1 MIVLWVGL
9 ALFVGALL
17 GAFAL
22 ALCVIS
28 EDTQEPEEVEQND
41 DYEE

>member
-9 ALFVGALL
+9 ALFVGAFL

-22 ALCVIS
+22 ALCVIG
-28 EDTQEPEEVEQND
+28 EDKGQEDAEDVKEYDEE
-41 DYEE
+41 

>member
-9 ALFVGALL
+9 AFFVGALL

-22 ALCVIS
+22 ALCVAS
-28 EDTQEPEEVEQND
+28 EDTQEPEEVEQTD
-41 DYEE
+41 AYEE